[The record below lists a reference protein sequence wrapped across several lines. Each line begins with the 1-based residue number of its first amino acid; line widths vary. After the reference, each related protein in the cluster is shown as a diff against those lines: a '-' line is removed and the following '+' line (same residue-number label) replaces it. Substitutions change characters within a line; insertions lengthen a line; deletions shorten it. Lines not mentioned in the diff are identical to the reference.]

1 MNCNLHKNGDKS
13 VNDFI
18 ESIKKIY
25 NFMETP
31 IPKEEKL
38 EIIKNFKQQFNISEK
53 EYFSQK
59 YYELVSINKRAGI
72 VYTQRELSYFMI
84 KNLIEE
90 KDVIYNPFV
99 KIVDPACGCGNILSV
114 CFFYLRH
121 IFIKNIEVINNVNNI
136 NLKLE
141 NINSHI
147 VCNNLFGFDIDEIAL
162 KILNIDLFSISGEFQ
177 KENFVLK
184 DFLIDAIEKKFDIF
198 IGNPPY
204 IGHKS
209 IEKKY
214 SETLKRVYKNIY
226 KDKSDVYYCFFEK
239 SLKSLE
245 KAGKAAFITPRYF
258 CEACSGKQLREFLS
272 TNTTIY
278 KIVDF
283 YGIRPFKGVGVDPI
297 IIFFRNKK
305 GLNNKIEIIKPDK
318 SEKKGRNKFYDSLFL
333 NKDKI
338 RYKKFFIPQSSIDD
352 NGWVF
357 ISEFEKNIINKIR
370 QKCNFT
376 LKDICESYQGIITGC
391 DRAFI
396 ADRDTIL
403 KNKIE
408 LNIIKPWIKSSYIH
422 KNSIDG
428 DKKFI
433 IYSNFIEYESQY
445 PNSIEYI
452 GQYKEKLIK
461 RRECKR
467 GTRKWY
473 ELQWGRKAEIFEDKK
488 IIFPYKSQNNRFA
501 LDKGSYFSA
510 DIYSLVIKRNDLVD
524 YNTLLNV
531 LNSSIYEFYFK
542 TFGKKLGCNL
552 YEYYP
557 SNLMKLYIP
566 PIISSKSYNF
576 QEQLYDYFQLT
587 HKEIKFIEN
596 SINI

>member
-1 MNCNLHKNGDKS
+1 M
-13 VNDFI
+13 NDFI

-25 NFMETP
+25 NFMETS
-31 IPKEEKL
+31 ISKGEKL
-38 EIIKNFKQQFNISEK
+38 KLIKNIKQQFNISEE

-84 KNLIEE
+84 KNLIAEE
-90 KDVIYNPFV
+90 DVIYNPFI
-99 KIVDPACGCGNILSV
+99 KIVDPACGCGNILSA

-147 VCNNLFGFDIDEIAL
+147 VCNNLFGFDIDEVAL

-184 DFLIDAIEKKFDIF
+184 DFLINTIEKKFDIF

-214 SETLKRVYKNIY
+214 SEILKQVYKNIY

-239 SLKSLE
+239 SLKYLE
-245 KAGKAAFITPRYF
+245 KTGKAAFITPRYF

-305 GLNNKIEIIKPDK
+305 SLNNKIEIIKPDQ

-370 QKCNFT
+370 KKCNFT

-396 ADRDTIL
+396 VDRDTVL

-433 IYSNFIEYESQY
+433 IYSNFIECESQY

-452 GQYKEKLIK
+452 GQYKERLIK

-467 GTRKWY
+467 GIRKWY

-510 DIYSLVIKRNDLVD
+510 DIYSLVIKRDDLVD
-524 YNTLLNV
+524 YDTLLNI

-542 TFGKKLGCNL
+542 TFGKKLGCDL

-566 PIISSKSYNF
+566 TIIFSKSYNF

-587 HKEIKFIEN
+587 HREIKFIQN

>member
-1 MNCNLHKNGDKS
+1 M
-13 VNDFI
+13 NDFI